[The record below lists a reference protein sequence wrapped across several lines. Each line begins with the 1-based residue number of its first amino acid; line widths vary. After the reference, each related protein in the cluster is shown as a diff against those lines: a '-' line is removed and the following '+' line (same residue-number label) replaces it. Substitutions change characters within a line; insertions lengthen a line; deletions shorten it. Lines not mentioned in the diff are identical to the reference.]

1 MEINVLNDKY
11 EKIAVIDDY
20 TSLICCKRYYDVGAL
35 DLQIE
40 ATKENIAILK
50 EGYYITRKDD
60 DVIYQIKAIELDTN
74 ADHDNS
80 LIIGAVDCKS
90 ILSQRIIWNI
100 TNFNGSL
107 CDYIIKLI
115 RDNITNPDM
124 TARKIDNFQIKDFRQ
139 FNDKISQQVSYENLQ
154 DKIIELCKTYN
165 IGWKVTLEDGVF
177 YFDLFKGVDRSASQ
191 SENPLVIFSPKLDN
205 LEGSKYNFDCTEFK
219 NVALIGGEGE
229 GKDRK
234 MASVGDS
241 EGLERFEM
249 FVDGGSSSSN
259 TEDTLSSVQYL
270 NQLSAKGYEELAK
283 TSNEVT
289 FEGEVST
296 NQLKYKEDFFLG
308 DIVTIENEHGISTN
322 ARITEIVE
330 TWDKD
335 GYTIEPVFE
344 YGEFQMVYN
353 PIELESE
360 LVSTYADDSDE
371 EIVFYKDDFPYG
383 LTIEVHG
390 GMGQDGED
398 GYNGQEF
405 LPIDEI
411 VNTPLNYVFVPSQFI
426 AKGGTCGDD
435 VQIEFEVDGVPYTAK
450 SVGGF
455 GGGGGGNGG
464 FSLKMYWEDPKSPI
478 FGDGGKGGYGGKGSS
493 IILNIIFNDFV
504 KIKNINFKETYDE
517 GKDADTVMYV
527 DKSTTINMFSAT
539 AKGTKGGDSGD
550 GNVSINT
557 IDING
562 ADGADAV
569 TVRTGHSTDYPEHIV
584 GTNSVENDHVV
595 KVYKWVD
602 KN

>member
-1 MEINVLNDKY
+1 MNINVLDKSY
-11 EKIAVIDDY
+11 NKIAVVDDY

-40 ATKENIAILK
+40 ATEENISIFQK
-50 EGYYITRKDD
+50 DYYITRDD
-60 DVIYQIKAIELDTN
+60 DDTVYQIKAIELDTKAN
-74 ADHDNS
+74 HDNS
-80 LIIGAVDCKS
+80 LIVGAVDCKC
-90 ILSQRIIWNI
+90 ILYQRIIWNI
-100 TNFNGSL
+100 INFNGSL

-115 RDNITNPDM
+115 RDNVINPVIPK
-124 TARKIDNFQIKDFRQ
+124 RKINNFLIKDIRQ
-139 FNDKISQQVSYENLQ
+139 FNNKVAQQVSYDNLQ
-154 DKIIELCKTYN
+154 EKIIEICKTYN

-308 DIVTIENEHGISTN
+308 DVITLENEYGITTD
-322 ARITEIVE
+322 ARIVEIVE
-330 TWDKD
+330 TWDNE
-335 GYTIEPVFE
+335 GYSIEPVFE
-344 YGEFQMVYN
+344 YGEFQMTYV
-353 PIELESE
+353 PAELELE
-360 LVSTYADDSDE
+360 LDSSYEDDLNN
-371 EIVFYKDDFPYG
+371 EIVFYKSDYPYG

-390 GMGQDGED
+390 GMGED
-398 GYNGQEF
+398 GCNGYTY
-405 LPIDEI
+405 P
-411 VNTPLNYVFVPSQFI
+411 NMKNPSC
-426 AKGGTCGDD
+426 AGASGDD
-435 VQIEFEVDGVPYTAK
+435 VTLTFEVDGVPYTAK

-464 FSLKMYWEDPKSPI
+464 FLFCYEKMDIIKK
-478 FGDGGKGGYGGKGSS
+478 GTNGKGGKGGKGYS
-493 IILNIIFNDFV
+493 IILNIIFNDVV
-504 KIKNINFKETYDE
+504 KIKKIEFAKSY
-517 GKDADTVMYV
+517 AD
-527 DKSTTINMFSAT
+527 
-539 AKGTKGGDSGD
+539 GHKGGSESKSEYRDCTHGRSDIQADFWVYGTQGGNAGD
-550 GNVSINT
+550 GNLALT
-557 IDING
+557 PFDLNG
-562 ADGADAV
+562 TDGADV
-569 TVRTGHSTDYPEHIV
+569 ITVRTGHSTDYPEYIV
-584 GTNSVENDHVV
+584 GTNSVDNDHVV
-595 KVYKWVD
+595 KCYKWVE